1 MQMFMERPHRARV
14 AGFFLALAAAAGCAQ
29 PQVSS
34 PAPSAPAR
42 RVPLAVTADSIFWR
56 TFHAGAYDSIPQ
68 SMFVLKAAYLQ
79 NPADPQTA
87 AHIAFL
93 HAWKISERT
102 RVAQLSPTITDE
114 ATLARRYFAQAQKH
128 APAYDARFH
137 GFGAVFQMVEANIH
151 RDSALWAD
159 GLREARQSIAAW
171 PEFNWFTVG
180 YTLSGQ
186 PDTSALFAEAI
197 DMQWKTVDSCARAP
211 IDRVNPTATAVL
223 SALSTETD
231 PLRKRACSN
240 SWIAPHNV
248 QGFFLNMGDMIV
260 KRGDPRLARRV
271 YALAK
276 DADGYAAWPYAAM
289 LEERIRDAETNVAA
303 FRSGRVPMM
312 VAGKAS
318 CAACHQGV
326 MR

>member
-1 MQMFMERPHRARV
+1 MKTIIL
-14 AGFFLALAAAAGCAQ
+14 FLALAAGAGRGAQ
-29 PQVSS
+29 AQVSS
-34 PAPSAPAR
+34 TTPGAPPR
-42 RVPLAVTADSIFWR
+42 RVPLAVTADSLFWR

-68 SMFVLKAAYLQ
+68 SMFALKAAYLQ
-79 NPADPQTA
+79 NPADAQTA

-93 HAWKISERT
+93 HAWKMSERM
-102 RVAQLSPTITDE
+102 RLAQRSPAITDE
-114 ATLARRYFAQAQKH
+114 ATLARRYFAQALRH

-151 RDSALWAD
+151 RDTALWSD
-159 GLREARQSIAAW
+159 GLREGRKSIERW

-180 YTLSGQ
+180 YALSGQ

-211 IDRVNPTATAVL
+211 VDRVDPTASAAL

-260 KRGDPRLARRV
+260 KRGDPRLGRRV

-276 DADGYAAWPYAAM
+276 DAEGFATWPYAAM
-289 LEERIRDAETNVAA
+289 LEDRIRDAEANVAA
-303 FRSGRVPMM
+303 FRSGQAPMM